1 MTSKRT
7 FSYALLGGLSL
18 FLALQGCSD
27 DGDENPTPPDITAES
42 GSGGSS
48 TSGSGGKAGGGKN
61 TGGSDAE
68 DGGTS
73 NTGNVGGGGDPVP
86 VGGEGGGGPVQPAC
100 DLPELGSEGCF
111 NCPLNGET
119 EQWLNRC
126 LETDCEPF
134 DNSRLPQLEDDGA
147 LPDLP

>member
-27 DGDENPTPPDITAES
+27 DGDENPTPPDITPEG

-68 DGGTS
+68 DGGTN
-73 NTGNVGGGGDPVP
+73 NTGNVGGGDPVP
-86 VGGEGGGGPVQPAC
+86 AGGEGGGGPVQPAC
-100 DLPELGSEGCF
+100 DLPELGTDGCF